1 MAKRVNGAGKVIDP
15 RPLPDKPS
23 RDIDQLAKDL
33 LPAIQQA
40 REMVEAMAINTPL
53 PRHDISWMYAVFT
66 DYRLHLKCRLDTLV
80 AEDEEPSDLFPV
92 YDQHLGTLLNL
103 LNTMSVDRKAVD
115 RKVVS
120 AMRIFLQ
127 DLPSETL
134 LFN

>member
-1 MAKRVNGAGKVIDP
+1 MVKWGKDAGKTIEP
-15 RPLPDKPS
+15 RPLPEQPS
-23 RDIDQLAKDL
+23 REIDQLAIDL

-40 REMVEAMAINTPL
+40 RDMVEAMAINTPP
-53 PRHDISWMYAVFT
+53 PRHDISWLYAVFT

-92 YDQHLGTLLNL
+92 YDKHLGTLLDL
-103 LNTMSVDRKAVD
+103 LNAISMNERVDRKAVS
-115 RKVVS
+115 V
-120 AMRIFLQ
+120 MRIFLQ

>member
-1 MAKRVNGAGKVIDP
+1 MVKWGKDAGKTSDP
-15 RPLPDKPS
+15 RPAPEQLS
-23 RDIDQLAKDL
+23 RDIDQLAIDL

-40 REMVEAMAINTPL
+40 RDMVEAIAINTPP
-53 PRHDISWMYAVFT
+53 PRHDLSWLYSVFT

-92 YDQHLGTLLNL
+92 YDKHLGTLLDL
-103 LNTMSVDRKAVD
+103 LNTINMNERMD

-120 AMRIFLQ
+120 VMRIFLQ